1 METIP
6 AVAVLIIKDHKV
18 LLVKH
23 GEASGH
29 INGVYGLPAGR
40 LQKGETEKASAVRE
54 LSEETGLVILEDDLI
69 EYHSNVF
76 TAEVKRKGEKT
87 ELYAMKVFVCH
98 TFRGKLQSS
107 DETEPE
113 WVEIARLDEYDL
125 LPNVKDAV
133 MREVKW

>member
-23 GEASGH
+23 GEASGN

-54 LSEETGLVILEDDLI
+54 LSEETGLIILEDDLI
-69 EYHSNVF
+69 EYHSNIF
-76 TAEVKRKGEKT
+76 TGEVKRKGGKAQ
-87 ELYAMKVFVCH
+87 LYAMKVFVCH
-98 TFRGKLQSS
+98 NFSGELQSS

-113 WVEIARLDEYDL
+113 WVDISRLHEYDL

-133 MREVKW
+133 MREVAW

>member
-69 EYHSNVF
+69 EYQSNIF
-76 TAEVKRKGEKT
+76 TAEVKRKAGKT

-98 TFRGKLQSS
+98 TFSGTLRSS

-133 MREVKW
+133 LREVKW